1 MIGGSL
7 PERKKH
13 GYAVRL
19 VCSDTSVQ
27 KQRGVGGR
35 RRRGEKKKS
44 SVCMHSRSFI
54 KNIINK
60 HNIVIII
67 FIGSSDVGD
76 VSKSPGDGDFFR
88 LVLV

>member
-27 KQRGVGGR
+27 KQRGQGEGGG
-35 RRRGEKKKS
+35 GES

-54 KNIINK
+54 INIINK
-60 HNIVIII
+60 QNIVIII
-67 FIGSSDVGD
+67 FIGGSDVGD
-76 VSKSPGDGDFFR
+76 VSKSPGDDDFFR